1 MIEGDIL
8 KRLVKFLRPVDW
20 LFISINIILIFV
32 RVYLEL
38 RIPDFMEDI
47 TEILQSRG
55 SFSQIAHIGL
65 YMLLCAFLV
74 LIFAFIC
81 GFLVSRV
88 GAGFSQRIRKA
99 VFEKVNSLSER
110 EVNYF
115 STDSLITR
123 STNDVI
129 QVQNLLIMG
138 TQLMVR
144 APIMAVMALWKIMG
158 KNGIWTALTFAGV
171 LTIVMVVVVISK
183 LSIPKFKKV
192 QKLIDRLNRVTRE
205 GLEGIRE
212 VRAFNGQSF
221 QEGKFDVANKE
232 LMENQMFTG
241 RAMAVLKPVMRSMVN
256 IISLA
261 IYWTGASI
269 ILAAARPDRLEVF
282 SDMVVFSSYAMQVIV
297 SFMMLSFIFIMMPRV
312 MVSVQRIKE
321 LLETETSIVEGN
333 LTQAKSE
340 IGKVEFENVS
350 FSYYESREPILKNVS
365 FTVNPGET
373 LGIIGPTGSGKST
386 IARLILR
393 LYDPDKGVI
402 KVNGIDVK
410 KYKLESLY
418 DYISFVSQK
427 ALLLSGTVKSN
438 LSFGQEE
445 GNTNDEL
452 LKALEVSQ
460 ALDFI
465 EGDKNGLM
473 ALVSQGGT
481 NYSGGQR
488 QRLSIARGLV
498 KNSKVMI
505 FDDSFSALDLNTDK
519 ALRNA
524 LNEFSTDVTK
534 IIISQRIGSIMNADK
549 ILVLEE
555 GEARG
560 CGNHDSLMEN
570 CSLYRE
576 IASTQLSIKEER
588 GLKDER

>member
-1 MIEGDIL
+1 M

-55 SFSQIAHIGL
+55 GFSQIAHIGF

-74 LIFAFIC
+74 LIFAFVC
-81 GFLVSRV
+81 GYLVSRV
-88 GAGFSQRIRKA
+88 GAGFSQRIRRA

-144 APIMAVMALWKIMG
+144 APVMAVMALWKIMG
-158 KNGIWTALTFAGV
+158 KNGVWTALTFGGV
-171 LTIVMVVVVISK
+171 LTIVLVVVVISR

-192 QKLIDRLNRVTRE
+192 QKLIDKINRVTRE

-221 QEGKFDVANKE
+221 QESKFDKANRD
-232 LMENQMFTG
+232 LMNNQMFTG
-241 RAMAVLKPVMRSMVN
+241 RAMEILNPVMRSMVN

-269 ILAAARPDRLEVF
+269 ILGAARPERLEIF

-312 MVSVQRIKE
+312 MVSVQRIRE
-321 LLETETSIVEGN
+321 LLETESSIVEGN
-333 LTQAKSE
+333 VTEAKTE
-340 IGKVEFENVS
+340 IGKVEFDNVS
-350 FSYYESREPILKNVS
+350 FSYYESREPVLKNVS
-365 FTVNPGET
+365 FTIDPGQT

-393 LYDPDKGVI
+393 LYDPNQGVI
-402 KVNGIDVK
+402 RVNDIDIK

-418 DYISFVSQK
+418 DYISFISQK
-427 ALLLSGTVKSN
+427 ALLLSGTVKTN
-438 LSFGQEE
+438 LGFGQENS
-445 GNTNDEL
+445 NTNEEL

-465 EGDKNGLM
+465 DEDKNGLM
-473 ALVSQGGT
+473 ASVSQGGT
-481 NYSGGQR
+481 NFSGGQK

-498 KNSKVMI
+498 KNGKIMI
-505 FDDSFSALDLNTDK
+505 FDDSFSALDLQTDK

-524 LNEFSTDVTK
+524 LDDYAKDNTK
-534 IIISQRIGSIMNADK
+534 IVISQRIGSIMNADK

-555 GEARG
+555 GEVRG
-560 CGNHDSLMEN
+560 CGTHESLMKS
-570 CSLYRE
+570 CPLYKE
-576 IASTQLSIKEER
+576 IASTQLSIEDER
-588 GLKDER
+588 GLENAR

>member
-1 MIEGDIL
+1 
-8 KRLVKFLRPVDW
+8 
-20 LFISINIILIFV
+20 
-32 RVYLEL
+32 
-38 RIPDFMEDI
+38 MEDHG
-47 TEILQSRG
+47 E
-55 SFSQIAHIGL
+55 
-65 YMLLCAFLV
+65 
-74 LIFAFIC
+74 
-81 GFLVSRV
+81 
-88 GAGFSQRIRKA
+88 
-99 VFEKVNSLSER
+99 
-110 EVNYF
+110 
-115 STDSLITR
+115 
-123 STNDVI
+123 
-129 QVQNLLIMG
+129 
-138 TQLMVR
+138 
-144 APIMAVMALWKIMG
+144 
-158 KNGIWTALTFAGV
+158 NGIWTALTFAGV

-221 QEGKFDVANKE
+221 QEDKFDVANKE

-350 FSYYESREPILKNVS
+350 FSYYESREPVLKNVS

-373 LGIIGPTGSGKST
+373 LGIIGPTGSGIST

-410 KYKLESLY
+410 K
-418 DYISFVSQK
+418 
-427 ALLLSGTVKSN
+427 
-438 LSFGQEE
+438 
-445 GNTNDEL
+445 
-452 LKALEVSQ
+452 
-460 ALDFI
+460 
-465 EGDKNGLM
+465 
-473 ALVSQGGT
+473 
-481 NYSGGQR
+481 
-488 QRLSIARGLV
+488 
-498 KNSKVMI
+498 
-505 FDDSFSALDLNTDK
+505 
-519 ALRNA
+519 
-524 LNEFSTDVTK
+524 
-534 IIISQRIGSIMNADK
+534 
-549 ILVLEE
+549 
-555 GEARG
+555 
-560 CGNHDSLMEN
+560 
-570 CSLYRE
+570 
-576 IASTQLSIKEER
+576 
-588 GLKDER
+588 